1 VTGAAMDGGDWR
13 DGCPSPGPGR
23 TAADQVKIST
33 KMKKHQT
40 LFLVFFALIATLW

>member
-23 TAADQVKIST
+23 TAAQVKIST